1 MMFIRDRDTPGARR
15 PEIDRARAHLIAVER
30 RRGNE
35 ILEIEL
41 ADAAL
46 DARTKLVLA
55 TKRAT
60 EREPGRPIG
69 EETLQRGVGA
79 LPDRR
84 PPDRDGGFD
93 DQCGRGVPWG
103 VSTRKRAGR
112 EKV

>member
-60 EREPGRPIG
+60 EREPGLPIG
-69 EETLQRGVGA
+69 EATMQSGVAG
-79 LPDRR
+79 PI
-84 PPDRDGGFD
+84 
-93 DQCGRGVPWG
+93 
-103 VSTRKRAGR
+103 GR
-112 EKV
+112 EADREIACTYVEILGVAV

>member
-15 PEIDRARAHLIAVER
+15 PEVDRARAHLIAVAR

-60 EREPGRPIG
+60 ERGPGLPIA
-69 EETLQRGVGA
+69 EATLQRRVAA
-79 LPDRR
+79 LPAHR
-84 PPDRDGGFD
+84 PRARHEGSDH
-93 DQCGRGVPWG
+93 QCGGG
-103 VSTRKRAGR
+103 AQGGRAR
-112 EKV
+112 QRS